1 MVFNHGLEFQD
12 SVCNGCHDFRM
23 LCVNISDIVI
33 IDVKKVEYRCSIHNI
48 SKSGAIRLLEDS
60 VLDDCGYI

>member
-1 MVFNHGLEFQD
+1 M
-12 SVCNGCHDFRM
+12 C

-33 IDVKKVEYRCSIHNI
+33 IDVKKVEYRCIIHNI